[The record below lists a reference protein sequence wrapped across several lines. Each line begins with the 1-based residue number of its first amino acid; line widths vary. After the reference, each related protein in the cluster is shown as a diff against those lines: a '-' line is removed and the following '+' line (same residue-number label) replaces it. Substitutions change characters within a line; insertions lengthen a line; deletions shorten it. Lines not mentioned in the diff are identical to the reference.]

1 MKNNIL
7 VVTASIGLS
16 LNMNA
21 QLSEAK
27 FTTGS
32 STTITSTVDNA
43 PFRIAVRDN
52 ASAMNGY
59 IDIGPQNPLWAHIVT
74 DRPRFYMNQP
84 LFINNLGTP
93 GNGAVFSSYN
103 GLPLVFSIG
112 DANSL
117 DATPYYT
124 PRMTI
129 NTTGEH
135 VYGHVTGQRWRI
147 DPRTGNNGDYFNLGY
162 DDAGGTFNTQFS
174 IFRAGNI
181 PRIAVGQNYGTMYS
195 AFNVIAR
202 TNGQA
207 SVSAISMKFGEPGTG
222 SGSFGMWTMALY
234 EDPTIATK
242 CNLSFW
248 ATDAAM
254 SNAKQVMALFN
265 NGNVSIAEKL
275 TCREVLVNANVPWP
289 DYVFSTNYNLRPLSE
304 VESFIRKN
312 NHLPDV
318 PSEKQIAEQGG
329 ANLGEMN
336 TVLLR
341 KIEELTLYTIEQ
353 QKAIDLLKQEV
364 GALKASGN
372 K

>member
-1 MKNNIL
+1 MKNNVF
-7 VVTASIGLS
+7 VVMAAIGLS

-21 QLSEAK
+21 QQSEAK

-32 STTITSTVDNA
+32 STTITSNTDDA
-43 PFRIAVRDN
+43 PFRVAVRDN

-59 IDIGPQNPLWAHIVT
+59 IDIGPQNPTWAHFVT

-84 LFINNLGTP
+84 LFINNAAVP
-93 GNGAVFSSYN
+93 GNGGVLSSYN
-103 GLPLVFSIG
+103 GLPLVLSTG
-112 DANSL
+112 DVNTL
-117 DATPYYT
+117 DATPYYV
-124 PRMTI
+124 PRITI
-129 NTTGEH
+129 NTTGES
-135 VYGHVTGQRWRI
+135 VYGHVTGQRWRM

-195 AFNVIAR
+195 TFNVITR
-202 TNGQA
+202 SNGQA
-207 SVSAISMKFGEPGTG
+207 SSSAVSMKFGEPGTG
-222 SGSFGMWTMALY
+222 SGSHGMWNMVLC
-234 EDPTIATK
+234 EDPSVSTK
-242 CNLSFW
+242 CNLVFW
-248 ATDAAM
+248 ATDAALG
-254 SNAKQVMALFN
+254 NASPVMALFN

-304 VESFIRKN
+304 VESFIKKN

-364 GALKASGN
+364 GVLKTSGN